1 MACREV
7 VRVFLTVPLFGYL
20 GMQQTKMPLEL
31 IITRVN

>member
-7 VRVFLTVPLFGYL
+7 VRVFLTVPLFDYL
-20 GMQQTKMPLEL
+20 GMQQTKMPLVL